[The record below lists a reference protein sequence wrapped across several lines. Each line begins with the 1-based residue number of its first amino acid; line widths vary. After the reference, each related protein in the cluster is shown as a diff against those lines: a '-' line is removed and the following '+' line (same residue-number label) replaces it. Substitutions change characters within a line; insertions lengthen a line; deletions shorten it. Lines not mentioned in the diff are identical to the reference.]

1 MRTLFKNIVLA
12 LFILSFIMPDAK
24 AQDNGSRKSL
34 EHVGTSM
41 ANYLKI
47 GVGARASAMGGAYVA
62 LSDDITSLYWNP
74 GGIGMVDH
82 NEAVLHF
89 TDWFM
94 DSQIYFF
101 GASYRIDRVGTIGL
115 SLNSFDSGAIEETT
129 VEEPEGTG
137 RTFRAANHTI
147 GLTYT
152 RRLIDR
158 FSFGITLKYVEERL
172 DRTQARAL
180 AIDIGSVYRTNFLNN
195 MRIGFAMTNLGQ
207 RMNISGSGLDFRVT
221 RGQEGKPIQAS
232 YLTSDWD
239 LPLMFRFGLATEIF
253 ENDNYRLTVSG
264 DVLDSRDFRYR
275 LQTGAEFAFQELIYL
290 RGGYQFNY
298 DISDFSLGVGLELP
312 SYNNLGLRFDY
323 SYENYMYFG
332 GIQKISV
339 FITY

>member
-1 MRTLFKNIVLA
+1 MLPA
-12 LFILSFIMPDAK
+12 MASSSQ
-24 AQDNGSRKSL
+24 AQDNGSRESL

-94 DSQIYFF
+94 DSQMYFF
-101 GASYRIDRVGTIGL
+101 GASYHIDRVGIIGL
-115 SLNSFDSGAIEETT
+115 SLNSFDSGGIEETT
-129 VEEPEGTG
+129 IDEPEGTG

-152 RRLIDR
+152 RRLIER

-180 AIDIGSVYRTNFLNN
+180 GVDIGSVYRTNFLND

-207 RMNISGSGLDFRVT
+207 RMNITGSGLDFRVT

-253 ENDNYRLTVSG
+253 QNDSYRLTVSG

-275 LQTGAEFAFQELIYL
+275 LQTGAEFAFQELLYL
-290 RGGYQFNY
+290 RGGYQFNH

-312 SYNNLGLRFDY
+312 SYQNLGLRFDY
-323 SYENYMYFG
+323 SYENFQYFG

-339 FITY
+339 IVTY